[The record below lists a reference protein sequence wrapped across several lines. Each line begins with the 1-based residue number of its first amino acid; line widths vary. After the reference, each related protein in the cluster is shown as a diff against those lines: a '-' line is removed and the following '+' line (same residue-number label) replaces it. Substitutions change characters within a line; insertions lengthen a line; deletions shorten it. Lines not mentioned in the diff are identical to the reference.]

1 MIPNTVEL
9 KKLYVAGDDYLES
22 FPAPKTIDAPRI
34 KGYDLN
40 QGVDYNK
47 MFANLKY
54 QGF

>member
-1 MIPNTVEL
+1 MLSTVEL
-9 KKLYVAGDDYLES
+9 NKLYTAGDAYLDS
-22 FPAPKTIDAPRI
+22 FPAPKTISADKI